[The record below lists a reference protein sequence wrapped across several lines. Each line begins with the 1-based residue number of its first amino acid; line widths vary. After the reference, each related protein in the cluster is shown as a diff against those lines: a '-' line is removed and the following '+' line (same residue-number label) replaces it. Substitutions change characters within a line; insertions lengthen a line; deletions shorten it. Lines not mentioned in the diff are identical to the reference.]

1 MRMQLIYK
9 QNHRNEK
16 KRWKRNSDFFRNL
29 FVKRVDQPWFLSCLK
44 NCFQL
49 LKKKSFI
56 FNYKEKW
63 KKPYEVKEFCV
74 KWKQMK
80 IQFCYYYFYLYNILY
95 LIFFSDI
102 MFVKKKVDSKENRSN
117 DRGKKLFYII
127 HIFK

>member
-63 KKPYEVKEFCV
+63 KKPYEVKEICV

-80 IQFCYYYFYLYNILY
+80 VQFCYYYFYLYNILY
-95 LIFFSDI
+95 LIFLSDI

-117 DRGKKLFYII
+117 DRGKKLFYVI

>member
-1 MRMQLIYK
+1 
-9 QNHRNEK
+9 
-16 KRWKRNSDFFRNL
+16 
-29 FVKRVDQPWFLSCLK
+29 
-44 NCFQL
+44 
-49 LKKKSFI
+49 
-56 FNYKEKW
+56 
-63 KKPYEVKEFCV
+63 
-74 KWKQMK
+74 MK